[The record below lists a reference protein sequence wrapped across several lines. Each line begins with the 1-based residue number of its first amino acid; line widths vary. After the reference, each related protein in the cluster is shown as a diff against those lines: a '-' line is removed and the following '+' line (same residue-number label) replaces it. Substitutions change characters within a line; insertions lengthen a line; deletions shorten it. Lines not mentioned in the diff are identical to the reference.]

1 MAIASRWRACRV
13 ARSAFATAGTQQ
25 GQSSGSRR
33 TNGTPSSEA
42 CETGTS
48 AVSAASAVACCVC
61 PQPAPHQPPQYR
73 HRPLRH
79 PADRHDVT
87 AWRLQPPQ
95 CHIVAAADTTIT
107 RRSARSRCGSVPP
120 REAQSLPRHHCG
132 VLPVSRS
139 FCPAISGNARFVGYS
154 TNNVTV
160 TAYLGTV
167 RKTDG

>member
-1 MAIASRWRACRV
+1 MLRLPAAGSSPAASVSSPAAAPPGRLDLRPGAPSAQPSQPRSRAP
-13 ARSAFATAGTQQ
+13 T
-25 GQSSGSRR
+25 SGSF
-33 TNGTPSSEA
+33 
-42 CETGTS
+42 C
-48 AVSAASAVACCVC
+48 
-61 PQPAPHQPPQYR
+61 
-73 HRPLRH
+73 
-79 PADRHDVT
+79 
-87 AWRLQPPQ
+87 
-95 CHIVAAADTTIT
+95 ADTTIT
-107 RRSARSRCGSVPP
+107 TRSARSRCGSVPP